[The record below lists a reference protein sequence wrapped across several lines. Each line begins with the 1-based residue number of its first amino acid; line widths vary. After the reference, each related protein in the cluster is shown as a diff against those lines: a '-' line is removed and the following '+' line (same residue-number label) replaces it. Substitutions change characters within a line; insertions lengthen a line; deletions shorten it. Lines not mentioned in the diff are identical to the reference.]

1 MDINPFA
8 KHAEA
13 LKLRGYRNE
22 VLATNI
28 ANADTPGYKARDFDF
43 GAALAGETSK
53 EGVPL
58 ARTDAQHLTVSGRQT
73 LSTRDALAYRVPY
86 QPSLDGNTV
95 ESDIEQA
102 AYAENV
108 VGYQASLNFLN
119 QKIRGIRGA
128 IKGEI

>member
-43 GAALAGETSK
+43 GAALAGARMD
-53 EGVPL
+53 GIPL
-58 ARTDAQHLTVSGRQT
+58 ARTDAQHLTPTGGQS